1 MDKWHNVSDWQFR
14 PIRKGLDENSIKNLA
29 EKVPEFVAGFL
40 QVANCWLQ
48 KLANVDRDTVKSLRS
63 VEDK

>member
-1 MDKWHNVSDWQFR
+1 MDKWNNVSDWQFWQ
-14 PIRKGLDENSIKNLA
+14 IRKGLDENFIKNLA

-40 QVANCWLQ
+40 QVENRWLQ

>member
-1 MDKWHNVSDWQFR
+1 MCPTDNFDQYERALTKTS
-14 PIRKGLDENSIKNLA
+14 LKNLA

-40 QVANCWLQ
+40 QVANRWLQ